1 MMVMMRDPLNVTV
14 ASIGRQNQELCHH
27 MYTVAGASTGPHA
40 TSYPHPTPLLSKP
53 PEGQD
58 IFSVLKKIVSD
69 THWRLVF
76 ISIIS
81 ISIRLDY
88 RPLYDLHIYQIRS

>member
-58 IFSVLKKIVSD
+58 IFSVLSLE
-69 THWRLVF
+69 TCFH
-76 ISIIS
+76 
-81 ISIRLDY
+81 
-88 RPLYDLHIYQIRS
+88 LYNLYIYQIRL